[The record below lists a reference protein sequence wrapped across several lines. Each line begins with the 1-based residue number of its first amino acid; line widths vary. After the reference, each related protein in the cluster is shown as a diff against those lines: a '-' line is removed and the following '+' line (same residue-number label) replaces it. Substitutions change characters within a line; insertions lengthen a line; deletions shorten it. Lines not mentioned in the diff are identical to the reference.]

1 MRLSRYAA
9 ILCLPA
15 ALAGC
20 FGDDPD
26 NTPLYGQWEM
36 ATEVDSVT
44 FDGMILPLEQ
54 MPPEFAAIQ
63 GSESR
68 CGEPK
73 FTDADWQQEDI
84 NRRVMGDCTME
95 SYEVSPTRVDGTG
108 VCRIGQGGT
117 TSTPR
122 LTVAIDQAEDSY
134 RMVVAMEGS
143 VVDPETSQPHSFK
156 VIAVQEGTRTG
167 DC

>member
-1 MRLSRYAA
+1 MIASRFA
-9 ILCLPA
+9 ILLALP

-20 FGDDPD
+20 FGDDPE

-44 FDGMILPLEQ
+44 FDGMILPLEG

-73 FTDADWQQEDI
+73 FTDVDWQEDDI
-84 NRRVMGDCTME
+84 NRQVLGECTME
-95 SYEVSPTRVDGTG
+95 SYDITPSRVDGAGT
-108 VCRIGQGGT
+108 CRIGQGEVLA
-117 TSTPR
+117 TPR
-122 LTVAIDQAEDSY
+122 LTVGIDQAEDRY
-134 RMVVAMEGS
+134 RMVIAMEGS
-143 VVDPETSQPHSFK
+143 LVDPASGTPHSFK

>member
-1 MRLSRYAA
+1 MRKSVF
-9 ILCLPA
+9 LPLLA
-15 ALAGC
+15 MPALAGC

-63 GSESR
+63 GSENR

-73 FTDADWQQEDI
+73 FTDVDWQEDDI
-84 NRRVMGDCTME
+84 NRQVMGECTMD
-95 SYEVSPTRVDGTG
+95 SYTVTPTRVDGTG
-108 VCRIGQGGT
+108 VCQIGQGNM
-117 TSTPR
+117 TSSPR
-122 LTVAIDQAEDSY
+122 LTVGIDQAEDSY
-134 RMVVAMEGS
+134 RMVVSMEGS
-143 VVDPETSQPHSFK
+143 VVDPATSQSHTYR